1 MRLGDEST
9 AAINDVLAELAF
21 KAGRLDNA
29 VRGPLQAEAASLVRI
44 MNCYYS
50 NLIEGHNTRPRDIAA
65 AIAGDL
71 SEDPAKRDL
80 QLEARAHIIVQ
91 RKIDTQFHED
101 ALGDPVSEDFILGL
115 HRDFYAEVPET
126 FQLIKGETF
135 SFMMEPG
142 VFRHESKHDV
152 VVGRHQPPLS
162 ERIPAF
168 MARFHEAYAKRPG
181 QSPRA
186 RLIDIPAAHHRFAYI
201 HPFPDGN
208 GRVGRLMTH
217 AMFLKA
223 GVGAGGLWSISRG
236 LARGLTSRDEYLR
249 RLDMADSPHMADS
262 PRRGDRDGRGNLSLK
277 ALQEFTL
284 WFLRVALDQVEF
296 MTGLFDLDTF
306 GLRLKR
312 VVESDPD
319 LDPRG
324 VALLEAALTRGE
336 IPRGEAAAI
345 TGVGDRTG
353 RAILSGLT
361 RRGLLKSD
369 TPKGPVRIGL
379 PTDDVDRLFPK
390 LFYEA

>member
-1 MRLGDEST
+1 MDTLLETPSRLEPMRLGDEST
-9 AAINDVLAELAF
+9 AAINDVLAELVF

-29 VRGPLQAEAASLVRI
+29 LRGPLQAEAAGLVRI

-91 RKIDTQFHED
+91 QKIDTQFHEG
-101 ALGDPVSEDFILGL
+101 ALGDPVAEDFIMGL
-115 HRDFYAEVPET
+115 HRDFYAEVPEA
-126 FQLIKGETF
+126 FRLIKGKTF

-142 VFRHESKHDV
+142 AFRVEPKHDV
-152 VVGRHQPPLS
+152 AVGRHQPPSS
-162 ERIPAF
+162 ERIAAF
-168 MARFHEAYAKRPG
+168 MARFHDAYAERRG
-181 QSPRA
+181 QSPCA

-223 GVGAGGLWSISRG
+223 GIGAGGLWSISRG
-236 LARGLTSRDEYLR
+236 
-249 RLDMADSPHMADS
+249 
-262 PRRGDRDGRGNLSLK
+262 LK

-296 MTGLFDLDTF
+296 MTGLFDLDNF

-312 VVESDPD
+312 IVTSDPD

-324 VALLEAALTRGE
+324 VALLQAALTRGE

-345 TGVGDRTG
+345 TGLGDRMG

-361 RRGLLKSD
+361 HRGLLKSD

>member
-9 AAINDVLAELAF
+9 AAINDVLAELVF

-29 VRGPLQAEAASLVRI
+29 LRGPLQAEAAGLVRI

-80 QLEARAHIIVQ
+80 QLEARAHIILQ
-91 RKIDTQFHED
+91 QKIDTQFHEG
-101 ALGDPVSEDFILGL
+101 ALGDPVAEDFIMGL
-115 HRDFYAEVPET
+115 HRDFYAEVPEA
-126 FQLIKGETF
+126 FRLIKGKTF

-142 VFRHESKHDV
+142 AFRVEPKHDV
-152 VVGRHQPPLS
+152 AVGRHQPPSS
-162 ERIPAF
+162 ERIAAF
-168 MARFHEAYAKRPG
+168 MARFHDAYAERRG
-181 QSPRA
+181 QSPCA

-223 GVGAGGLWSISRG
+223 GIGAGGLWSISRG
-236 LARGLTSRDEYLR
+236 LARGLTSRDEYLT
-249 RLDMADSPHMADS
+249 RLDMADS

-296 MTGLFDLDTF
+296 MTGLFDLDNF

-312 VVESDPD
+312 IVTSDPD

-324 VALLEAALTRGE
+324 VALLQAALTRGE

-345 TGVGDRTG
+345 TGLGDRMG

-361 RRGLLKSD
+361 HRGLLKSD